1 MPHRPR
7 WLCRTHSP
15 IFPRSSLFG
24 SPTAQSAQIWGGDAL
39 SGGHAPV
46 QLAGRKVFKALY
58 SDQILTDGRAA
69 EIRMACSP
77 KRVISFKWWRMETKL
92 WETDLCPP
100 TPLSHTSNDWSFKL
114 STLVTSIV
122 TFLWSSIKVF
132 APLKFREIWWK
143 NEVLWKYIN
152 VLMKAL
158 LKCTYTVCRFRLK
171 CTQFV
176 ILWSC

>member
-100 TPLSHTSNDWSFKL
+100 TPLTHEQWLKLQVIDSGYIHCDIFMIKYKCVCSVEVSRNMMEEWS
-114 STLVTSIV
+114 
-122 TFLWSSIKVF
+122 
-132 APLKFREIWWK
+132 PLKIYQCF
-143 NEVLWKYIN
+143 NEGF
-152 VLMKAL
+152 A
-158 LKCTYTVCRFRLK
+158 
-171 CTQFV
+171 
-176 ILWSC
+176 